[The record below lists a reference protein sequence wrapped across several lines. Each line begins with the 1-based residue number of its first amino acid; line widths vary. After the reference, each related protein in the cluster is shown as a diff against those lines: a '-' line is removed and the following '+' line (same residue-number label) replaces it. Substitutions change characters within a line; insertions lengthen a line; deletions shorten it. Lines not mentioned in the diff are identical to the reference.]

1 MRAKLILTAT
11 LVFAIC
17 ASLLAAEA
25 SVSTR
30 VSWTVLPF
38 AVVGLRGGASG
49 QEMLVNTALPTP
61 TAADLVRGY
70 VEVSGAVGLT
80 VRSNTEWTVLVE
92 SLSPSLGTSDDGTFT
107 WSVNSLQVGVG
118 GRFVNVSSSSQVLAS
133 GGRGEHDL
141 SVDYRAQLPAEGL
154 PSGDY
159 EAVLLYTV
167 TTQ

>member
-1 MRAKLILTAT
+1 MRARFILTAT
-11 LVFAIC
+11 LILALWATAI
-17 ASLLAAEA
+17 AGEA

-38 AVVGLRGGASG
+38 AVLGLHGGTAG
-49 QEMLVNTALPTP
+49 QEAVVNTPLPTP
-61 TAADLVRGY
+61 TAADLARGY
-70 VEVSGAVGLT
+70 VEVPGAVGLT

-107 WSVNSLQVGVG
+107 WSVDSLQVGVG

>member
-1 MRAKLILTAT
+1 MRAKIILTTTLILALWATAI
-11 LVFAIC
+11 AG
-17 ASLLAAEA
+17 EA

-38 AVVGLRGGASG
+38 AVVGFHGGTAG
-49 QEMLVNTALPTP
+49 QEVVVNTPLPTP
-61 TAADLVRGY
+61 TAGDLARGY
-70 VEVSGAVGLT
+70 VEVPGAVGLT

-92 SLSPSLGTSDDGTFT
+92 SLSPVLGTSDDGTFS
-107 WSVNSLQVGVG
+107 WSVTSLEVGVG
-118 GRFVNVSSSSQVLAS
+118 GRFVTVSRNPQVLAS
-133 GGRGEHDL
+133 GGRGEHAL
-141 SVDYRAQLPAEGL
+141 AVDYRARVPEEGL